1 MFAKVGPRA
10 EPMATPSTWP
20 SNKIIFSFVVN
31 ERLSK
36 MYCLLRPETI
46 WLVLNNSLTHISIL
60 SSSGTFAKRE
70 STSREAMYNLEFCFR
85 EFKRVLDGVI
95 VGSKLFK

>member
-46 WLVLNNSLTHISIL
+46 WLP
-60 SSSGTFAKRE
+60 
-70 STSREAMYNLEFCFR
+70 
-85 EFKRVLDGVI
+85 
-95 VGSKLFK
+95 